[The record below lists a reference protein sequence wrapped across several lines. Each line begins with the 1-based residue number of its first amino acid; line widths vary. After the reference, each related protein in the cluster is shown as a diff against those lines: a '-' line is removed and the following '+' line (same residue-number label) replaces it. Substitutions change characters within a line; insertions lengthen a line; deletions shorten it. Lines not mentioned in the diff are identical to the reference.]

1 VAGIPEFVQALI
13 VGHKFGPQWVQVDVA
28 NQSKAFASPKIAVE
42 FLQKEKDKRVEK
54 NMQVGK
60 VLAVAV
66 TGPWRVFKKNLLGEP
81 IQYNLPILCAVEYKS
96 DKDLNVVRV
105 YDSTL
110 LTEEF
115 KGVKMA
121 PPFLGATVGNSYY
134 IRASAIK

>member
-1 VAGIPEFVQALI
+1 MA
-13 VGHKFGPQWVQVDVA
+13 
-28 NQSKAFASPKIAVE
+28 
-42 FLQKEKDKRVEK
+42 
-54 NMQVGK
+54 VGK

-66 TGPWRVFKKNLLGEP
+66 TGTWRVFKKNRLEEP
-81 IQYNLPILCAVEYKS
+81 IQYNLPILCVVEHKS

-110 LTEEF
+110 LTEEL